1 MLGVIIPVRALPG
14 RRQVP
19 AMPDGS
25 LLISEMRILEME
37 RQSLGGAKEEGD
49 VSPQKLLQIL

>member
-1 MLGVIIPVRALPG
+1 MLGVIIPARALPG

-19 AMPDGS
+19 ATPDGS
-25 LLISEMRILEME
+25 LLISEMILEME